1 MKTTDAFTGLECIDC
16 GAAVDASESHRCPD
30 CGGARSESTYDY
42 DAIDLDRET
51 LADRPF
57 DSQWRYAE
65 LLPFAR
71 ESAVTTAEGATPLVD
86 CPDLADELGVGRV
99 LIKDDGR
106 NPTGSSTDRG
116 ASVAVTAAVHHGASD
131 VALPST
137 GNGGQA
143 VAAYA
148 GRAGLDSHAYLPS
161 RSGFTNKAMVN
172 VHGGDMNVV
181 GGRFGDAAGAF
192 EEALDEHDDWYSLRS
207 FDTPYRHEGRE
218 DAVLRD
224 CRTTRVGRSRRDL
237 LSHGSRRRDRRTRH
251 GRTRVSGTGSDRRS
265 ARSLRRPGVRL
276 CADRRG
282 VRRRPRRARAGRT
295 PRHDLW
301 RTRDSRSRGESANP
315 RGAPARA
322 AAAAVA
328 TEDPDILE
336 AAVRVAQTT
345 TGSNSS
351 RARRRPRAAR
361 GELAERDAFDGD
373 ETVVI
378 VNTGSGNKEADVL
391 RSHLMSQGVSRSI
404 RARATIWSALSCS
417 NRECGLALRPGTLG
431 GLRAEP
437 RHRLSNHPRPCSNE

>member
-30 CGGARSESTYDY
+30 CGGALESTYDY

-207 FDTPYRHEGRE
+207 FDTPYRHEGAKTLFYEIAEQLEWDVPDAICYPTGAGVGIVGLATAARE
-218 DAVLRD
+218 FRELGLIDDLPALYAAQASGCAPIVEAFDDDRDEHEPVEHPDTICGELEISDPAASPRILEALRE
-224 CRTTRVGRSRRDL
+224 
-237 LSHGSRRRDRRTRH
+237 
-251 GRTRVSGTGSDRRS
+251 SGG
-265 ARSLRRPGVRL
+265 G
-276 CADRRG
+276 
-282 VRRRPRRARAGRT
+282 
-295 PRHDLW
+295 
-301 RTRDSRSRGESANP
+301 
-315 RGAPARA
+315 
-322 AAAAVA
+322 AVA

-345 TGSNSS
+345 GLELIPS
-351 RARRRPRAAR
+351 AAAAAS
-361 GELAERDAFDGD
+361 GAWELAERDAFDGD

-391 RSHLMSQGVSRSI
+391 RSHLMSQGV
-404 RARATIWSALSCS
+404 
-417 NRECGLALRPGTLG
+417 
-431 GLRAEP
+431 
-437 RHRLSNHPRPCSNE
+437 

>member
-30 CGGARSESTYDY
+30 CGGALESTYDY

-207 FDTPYRHEGRE
+207 FDTPYRHEGAKTLFYEIAEQLEWDVPDAICYPTGAGVGIVGLATAARE
-218 DAVLRD
+218 FRELGLID
-224 CRTTRVGRSRRDL
+224 DL
-237 LSHGSRRRDRRTRH
+237 PG
-251 GRTRVSGTGSDRRS
+251 
-265 ARSLRRPGVRL
+265 SLRRPGVRL

-315 RGAPARA
+315 RGAPRERRRCSRDGGPGHPRGCRPGGPDDGARTHPERGGGRERRVGA
-322 AAAAVA
+322 RGTRRVRRRRNGRHRQHGIR
-328 TEDPDILE
+328 EQGGR
-336 AAVRVAQTT
+336 RVAQPPDE
-345 TGSNSS
+345 SRCLPVDPSS
-351 RARRRPRAAR
+351 HYN
-361 GELAERDAFDGD
+361 LER
-373 ETVVI
+373 
-378 VNTGSGNKEADVL
+378 
-391 RSHLMSQGVSRSI
+391 
-404 RARATIWSALSCS
+404 
-417 NRECGLALRPGTLG
+417 TLVQ
-431 GLRAEP
+431 
-437 RHRLSNHPRPCSNE
+437 